1 MLSLKCSIIVFLLSI
16 LINFQIANAASFNE
30 NLKEVRSEINRDNL
44 NEAIKRLKKVKI
56 SNDLEQDKINLLY
69 GDIYFKINKPL
80 KAEEFYEKSFMS
92 LNAEIESMTML
103 GLAEVKMLQGDL
115 DQSIVYANQSLS
127 ANQNLIRPKIIL
139 AIAKTRIGDKD
150 EALEILNSLYS
161 NQKNNADVNLALAGF
176 YSSFDDNEAAIKLLE
191 KFISTHPT
199 SIKALN
205 ELGNLYLAIGDS
217 KKAIEYKYKVLKHY
231 EFYKNKYQVKKI
243 KQWIL
248 SVDPKYFDKKPK
260 VRTLKPKE
268 SKKYE
273 EEEVTNY
280 DEKKP
285 VPHFE
290 EFDFAYD
297 FTGSGFIVSKGNYV
311 ITNHHVIKGATK
323 IAVRNG
329 LGKISNA
336 TVAAVSKNYD
346 LAILKLDNPY
356 QNKYSIGE
364 KDFTDPEAGM
374 DVISIGYPM
383 TGFFGNDKPVI
394 TQGIISK
401 VYDDKAGIF
410 LTTTNINS
418 GNSGGPIFNLNG
430 KLVGV
435 SVAALDKKKIMDET
449 GNIPTSMGIAIKS
462 NMIKEVFEHKRSVPV
477 SRAKFDKS
485 TIYKK
490 MLPSVVFIAVQAEEE

>member
-1 MLSLKCSIIVFLLSI
+1 MFRKIQLILIFSFIVF
-16 LINFQIANAASFNE
+16 NFTTLYAASFDQKLNE
-30 NLKEVRSEINRDNL
+30 IRLEINRDNL
-44 NEAIKRLKKVKI
+44 NEAIQKLKKVKI
-56 SNDLEQDKINLLY
+56 SNDLEQDKINLLF

-92 LNAEIESMTML
+92 LNPKVESMTML

-115 DQSIVYANQSLS
+115 GQAITYVNQSLS
-127 ANQNLIRPKIIL
+127 VNQNLIRPKIIL
-139 AIAKTRIGDKD
+139 AIAKTRIGEKD
-150 EALEILNSLYS
+150 EALNILNDLYS
-161 NQKNNADVNLALAGF
+161 NQKNNADVNLAIAGF
-176 YSSFDDNEAAIKLLE
+176 YSSFDDNNEAITILE
-191 KFISTHPT
+191 KFINTNPT
-199 SIKALN
+199 NIKILN
-205 ELGNLYLAIGDS
+205 ELGNLYLVIGNP
-217 KKAIEYKYKVLKHY
+217 KKAIEYKYKVLKHH
-231 EFYKNKYQVKKI
+231 EFNKNKYQVKKI

-248 SVDPKYFDKKPK
+248 SVDPKYFNKKPK
-260 VRTLKPKE
+260 VKTLKPKE
-268 SKKYE
+268 SEKYE
-273 EEEVTNY
+273 EEEIKNY

-285 VPHFE
+285 VPQFE
-290 EFDFAYD
+290 EFDFAYN

-311 ITNHHVIKGATK
+311 ITNHHVINGAKK

-336 TVAAVSKNYD
+336 TIAAISKNYD
-346 LAILKLDNPY
+346 LAILKLSNPY
-356 QNKYSIGE
+356 PAKFAISE
-364 KDFTDPEAGM
+364 KNFSDPEEGM

-401 VYDDKAGIF
+401 VYDDEAGIF

-418 GNSGGPIFNLNG
+418 GNSGGPIFNLNA

-435 SVAALDKKKIMDET
+435 SVAALDKKRIMEET

-462 NMIKEVFEHKRSVPV
+462 NMIKEVFNHKRTVPV
-477 SRAKFDKS
+477 SRAKYDKS

-490 MLPSVVFIAVQAEEE
+490 TLPSVVFIAVQTDEE